1 MEICETFTDMVNA
14 ALFEDALEKLP
25 EERVKKLG
33 EWRQFEDNL
42 IEGSG
47 AWLPL
52 CVRKIR

>member
-1 MEICETFTDMVNA
+1 MFTDMVNA

-25 EERVKKLG
+25 EERVLKLG
-33 EWRQFEDNL
+33 DWQDFDDNL
-42 IEGSG
+42 VESSG

>member
-1 MEICETFTDMVNA
+1 MVITEMFTDMVNA

-25 EERVKKLG
+25 EERVLKLG
-33 EWRQFEDNL
+33 DWQDFDDNL
-42 IEGSG
+42 VESSG